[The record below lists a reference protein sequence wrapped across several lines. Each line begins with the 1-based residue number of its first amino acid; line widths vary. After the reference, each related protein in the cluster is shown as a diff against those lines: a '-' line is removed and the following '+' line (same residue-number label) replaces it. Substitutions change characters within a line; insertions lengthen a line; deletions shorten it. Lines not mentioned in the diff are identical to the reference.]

1 MEYYVVDAFAD
12 KVFSGNPAGVC
23 VVKHWPAV
31 TTMQCIAAENN
42 LSETAFVVKSGQ
54 NYELHWFT
62 PKSEID
68 LCGHATLATAFVLTN
83 YYDKAANTF
92 SFETQSGLLT
102 VEKHNDLYEMDFP
115 AFTMHPVS
123 MPEIA
128 VKALGGVKPV
138 AAFLGPDLLFLLEN
152 EQAVSKV
159 KPQYDL
165 IKTLPGMGLIVTAQC
180 VSCDFVSRFFAP
192 KMGVYEDP
200 VTGRAHCALIP
211 FWTQRLDKTEMTVRQ
226 LSQRGGAVYYRN
238 LESRVK
244 IAGKAVLYLEGRI
257 GGF

>member
-1 MEYYVVDAFAD
+1 MEYFVVDAFAE

-23 VVKHWPAV
+23 VVEHWPAV

-42 LSETAFVVKSGQ
+42 LSETAFVVKNGQ
-54 NYELHWFT
+54 NYELRWFT

-68 LCGHATLATAFVLTN
+68 LCGHATLATAFVLAN
-83 YYDKAANTF
+83 YYDKTANTF

-102 VEKHNDLYEMDFP
+102 VEKRDDLYEMDFP
-115 AFTMHPVS
+115 AFAVHPAAI
-123 MPEIA
+123 PETA
-128 VKALGGVKPV
+128 TKALGGVRPM
-138 AAFLGPDLLFLLEN
+138 AAFLGPDLLLLLES
-152 EQAVSKV
+152 EQTVREV

-165 IKTLPGMGLIVTAQC
+165 IKTLPGLGLIVTAQC

-192 KMGVYEDP
+192 KLGIPEDP
-200 VTGRAHCALIP
+200 VTGRGHCALIP
-211 FWTQRLDKTEMTVRQ
+211 FWAQKLDKTEMTARQ
-226 LSQRGGAVYYRN
+226 LSERGGAIYCRN

-244 IAGKAVLYLEGRI
+244 IAGKAALYLKGRI